1 MCVKGQSFSTG
12 VGKHQVSFAAGY
24 LMAPEAER
32 DRRWHRGR
40 AIWHPVNVNLAYGF
54 GKLLC
59 MVNSGDK
66 ELSREFGD
74 TGRVQAE
81 TLLLYHNLSPFLSQS
96 QCLRHRKTGGL
107 S

>member
-12 VGKHQVSFAAGY
+12 VGKRQVSFAAGY
-24 LMAPEAER
+24 LMAPEAEP

-40 AIWHPVNVNLAYGF
+40 AIWHPVNVDLAYGF
-54 GKLLC
+54 GLLC

-74 TGRVQAE
+74 TGRSAVE
-81 TLLLYHNLSPFLSQS
+81 TLPLYHNLSPFLSQS
-96 QCLRHRKTGGL
+96 QCLRHRETGGL